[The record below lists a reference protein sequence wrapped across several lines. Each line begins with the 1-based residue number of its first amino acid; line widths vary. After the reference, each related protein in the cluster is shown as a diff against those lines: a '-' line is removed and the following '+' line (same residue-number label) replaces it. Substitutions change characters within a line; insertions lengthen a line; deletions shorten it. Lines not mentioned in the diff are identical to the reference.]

1 MTSQTGKQLK
11 YTYCP
16 ISQEVKVIRQRKLV
30 SLWNITWEISF
41 LKNHT
46 QNMLKKLVPDL
57 FLKKIK
63 IEDIRVGLS
72 KYIETKVLTMCFY
85 VTQRFFLSKT
95 LLTNCL
101 IAFTS
106 WDIVQYMSCNYL
118 FFLVCDIISFEIKV
132 SHFIFSL
139 TGVDRGKIQKPFQQR
154 EEQESAEK

>member
-1 MTSQTGKQLK
+1 MPLKITKRPFYFTLEASFVFKIFIFFVSTFLSYRETSNSKFMTSQTGKQVK

-46 QNMLKKLVPDL
+46 QNMLKKLVSDL

-63 IEDIRVGLS
+63 IEHIPVGLS

-85 VTQRFFLSKT
+85 VMQRFF
-95 LLTNCL
+95 
-101 IAFTS
+101 
-106 WDIVQYMSCNYL
+106 
-118 FFLVCDIISFEIKV
+118 
-132 SHFIFSL
+132 
-139 TGVDRGKIQKPFQQR
+139 
-154 EEQESAEK
+154 